1 MKKKQT
7 LRDVVIAAVK
17 ANGPIKPKNIIAAT
31 KRPAG
36 QVYTAL
42 HKLFKENTIDKTA
55 EGGYFFIGDAEQ
67 RITPKQ
73 EAVRLESA
81 TEKKLAQAYAE
92 IDNLQRQVHDL
103 TIKYLDTQAVLKYIE
118 SKIELN
124 LR

>member
-7 LRDVVIAAVK
+7 LREAVLATIK
-17 ANGPIKPKNIIAAT
+17 TLGPVKPKNIISAT
-31 KRPAG
+31 KRPAA
-36 QVYTAL
+36 QVYTVL
-42 HKLFKENTIDKTA
+42 HKLFKETTVDKTA
-55 EGGYFFIGDAEQ
+55 AGEYFFIGDVEQ
-67 RITPKQ
+67 KVSPKQ
-73 EAVRLESA
+73 ESIRLDVA
-81 TEKKLAQAYAE
+81 NDKKLAQAYAE